1 MAGCLRAAAGSW
13 ERVLSPPTRSLVPEQ
28 AQDPLLDVLHGYDAL
43 VVLPD
48 GPRADWAL
56 TGFKPLGRSPLG
68 HANLDTRTA
77 RTNT

>member
-13 ERVLSPPTRSLVPEQ
+13 ERVLYPPEQ
-28 AQDPLLDVLHGYDAL
+28 AQGPLLDVLHGYDAL